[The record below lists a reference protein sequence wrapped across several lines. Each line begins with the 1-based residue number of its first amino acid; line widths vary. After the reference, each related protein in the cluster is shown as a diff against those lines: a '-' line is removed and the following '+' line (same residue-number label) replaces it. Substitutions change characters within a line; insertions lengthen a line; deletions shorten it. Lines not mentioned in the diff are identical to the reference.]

1 MKCRLPDIL
10 GRLRKDSMGKHQY
23 KFQVL
28 EQHLDTFGHVNN
40 ANYLTLYEQARWQ
53 MISEK
58 GYTLERVLA
67 EKIGP
72 VILDLNMTF
81 KKELRLRQWI
91 TIETRFIEYK
101 NKLVGVVAQEM
112 FNEEGEFCSSLTL
125 SVGLFDIKKRK
136 LMKPTEDWQ
145 KAIGAL

>member
-1 MKCRLPDIL
+1 
-10 GRLRKDSMGKHQY
+10 MGKHQY